1 MCTNTTFSQ
10 FSDHDFHMLHASIQ
24 KFVIIIF
31 LSFAYINIIPF
42 ISAYI
47 SQIIS
52 FIRSHVP
59 AIKQKNIFRI
69 NFFYC
74 VWHIFWF
81 SIKLYTAVQSHFL
94 QWHNFYNTWDVIDL
108 CLILFHTMAFDRLIS
123 HSFISVYEWEK
134 VGCCNVDLLWRKETA
149 YRLRFIRRRM
159 PICLT
164 EENNVF
170 RVKSAHDGRG

>member
-1 MCTNTTFSQ
+1 MCTNTTFSHSFQ
-10 FSDHDFHMLHASIQ
+10 SMMFICSWNNPKI
-24 KFVIIIF
+24 VIIIF
-31 LSFAYINIIPF
+31 LTYAYINISPF
-42 ISAYI
+42 ISAYV
-47 SQIIS
+47 SQTVS
-52 FIRSHVP
+52 FIPPLCTGHQ
-59 AIKQKNIFRI
+59 AKKTFFQI
-69 NFFYC
+69 NFTLFDIY
-74 VWHIFWF
+74 IFF
-81 SIKLYTAVQSHFL
+81 CIQLYTAVQSNFL
-94 QWHNFYNTWDVIDL
+94 QWYNNSLVRYWPMSDI
-108 CLILFHTMAFDRLIS
+108 ISHTMAFNRLLS